1 MTKAEAKEFWAPI
14 INDFQPLDSAWLGE
28 MDQFYVDR
36 AAGDP
41 TNSALQLLKEG
52 LLSSLDRSKP
62 YRALLTGHRG
72 SGKSSELMRLA
83 KELDE
88 DFFVIRF
95 DAELILSPETT
106 NHFDIILGMGIAVF
120 AKAQMNNF
128 KPNRKLADD
137 LLKSL
142 SKFIRKYEDRK
153 DFKLDLT
160 SLVKQVAM
168 GVISVGAIGA
178 VTGGNPAAVIA
189 AGVFQ
194 ATKLELKIADEHV
207 RMLELPPNRLEMVG
221 ALNRII
227 EWIQSE
233 CGKRV
238 LMIVDGLDK
247 VSTPRARL
255 LFADSSLLRDPMCAL
270 VYAVPIVFYHRAVAW
285 QAEQIFDSYEMLPNV
300 LIQKRSPRDKDWLD
314 SRELSESGVEVMRE
328 VVRRRL
334 AKHGLAVDDVI
345 APQALTAMAQMSGGV
360 MRDMVLLFNNAATY
374 AKMEGKERIDGDL
387 ASKSV
392 MRQRKRLQ
400 KRLNLKY
407 RETLERALKERSLL
421 GGDSESVED
430 ELLTNDYLLS
440 YEDGDGAWFDVH
452 PNALPLLRA

>member
-1 MTKAEAKEFWAPI
+1 MTKAEAQRFWAPI

-28 MDQFYVDR
+28 MDKFYVDR

-52 LLSSLDRSKP
+52 LLSSLNRPKP

-83 KELDE
+83 EELAE
-88 DFFVIRF
+88 DFFVVRF

-120 AKAQMNNF
+120 ATAQL
-128 KPNRKLADD
+128 KDLSPKRKLADD
-137 LLKSL
+137 LLNSL

-153 DFKLDLT
+153 GFKLDLA
-160 SLVKQVAM
+160 SLVKQVAVGLVNVSAV
-168 GVISVGAIGA
+168 GV
-178 VTGGNPAAVIA
+178 VTGGNPAALVA
-189 AGVFQ
+189 ATAFQ
-194 ATKLELKIADEHV
+194 ATKLELNVGDEHI
-207 RMLELPPNRLEMVG
+207 RTLELPPNRIEVIS
-221 ALNRII
+221 ALNKII
-227 EWIQSE
+227 EWVQVE

-247 VSTPRARL
+247 VATPRARL
-255 LFADSSLLRDPMCAL
+255 LFADSSLLRDPLCAL
-270 VYAVPIVFYHRAVAW
+270 VYAAPIVFYHRAVAW

-300 LIQKRSPRDKDWLD
+300 PVHKRSPRDKNWMD
-314 SRELSESGVEVMRE
+314 SRELSESGAEVMRE

-334 AKHGLAVDDVI
+334 AKHDLTVDDVI
-345 APQALTAMAQMSGGV
+345 APQALTLLAQMSGGV
-360 MRDMVLLFNNAATY
+360 MRAMILLFNNAATF
-374 AKMEGKERIDGDL
+374 AKMENKERIDGDL
-387 ASKSV
+387 ALKSV

-400 KRLNLKY
+400 TRLNLKY

-421 GGDSESVED
+421 GGESESVED

-452 PNALPLLRA
+452 PNALPLLRG